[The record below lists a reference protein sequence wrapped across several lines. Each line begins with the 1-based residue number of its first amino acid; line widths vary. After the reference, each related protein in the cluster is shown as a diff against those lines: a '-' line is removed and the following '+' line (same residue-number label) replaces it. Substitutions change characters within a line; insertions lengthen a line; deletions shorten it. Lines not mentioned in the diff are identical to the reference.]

1 MLLSIFHIKLYII
14 LQFHSTFSNV
24 FTGAGST
31 AAGASG
37 GSAPGAGESGSKSD
51 EAMVATGS
59 GNGGSH

>member
-1 MLLSIFHIKLYII
+1 MYILAFVI
-14 LQFHSTFSNV
+14 QIVFNLQFYSNYSNIL
-24 FTGAGST
+24 TGAGSA

-37 GSAPGAGESGSKSD
+37 GSAPGAGDSGSKSD